1 MVSMLGGQPSEVSYY
16 RIFIMMQT
24 FCLLG
29 HEPKKSFLKRFTHA
43 QDVGLEIVET
53 YYFRT
58 IF

>member
-1 MVSMLGGQPSEVSYY
+1 MLGGQPSEASYY
-16 RIFIMMQT
+16 GVFIMIQT

-29 HEPKKSFLKRFTHA
+29 HKPKKSFLERFTQA

-58 IF
+58 IL